1 MGTLDS
7 MAFALAQKDNK
18 HVSEVKNRLVN
29 KINML
34 SEDDAKILV
43 VQMAALID
51 RSINHDEKADESN
64 VQKEFV
70 SFLIRLFY

>member
-7 MAFALAQKDNK
+7 MAFAIAQKDNIDA
-18 HVSEVKNRLVN
+18 SDVKNRLVN

-34 SEDDAKILV
+34 SDTDAQILV